1 MEKAGNAILP
11 YILLLRPHQ
20 WVKNILVFSGVVFS
34 ASLLKADA
42 VITNLAAFAVFC
54 LTSSSIYI
62 LNDLRDYKNDRE
74 HPVKKNRPIASGK
87 VKPSVAATIMI
98 VMLPAS
104 LLFAWLLNIQ
114 FFQIIVF
121 YVALNIAYSFG
132 LKKVVILDVMIVAM
146 GFLLRSFAGCAVIGV
161 EVTPWLFICTLSL
174 ALMLSFGKRRN
185 ELNMLEA
192 GAKNHRTTLE
202 FYNNKLLD
210 IILTICS
217 ATTIGTYSLY
227 TMAPETVARF
237 GTQKL
242 IITMPFVMYG
252 VFRYLYLI
260 YIQNKGGDPTS
271 LLVKDFP
278 SVLNAVLWLLC
289 IVYVIYGSK
298 LF

>member
-1 MEKAGNAILP
+1 MNQQRNGVLP

-34 ASLLKADA
+34 ASLLKSHA
-42 VITNLAAFAVFC
+42 VATNLAAFVIFC
-54 LTSSSIYI
+54 FTSSSIYI

-87 VKPSVAATIMI
+87 VKPAVAATIMAI
-98 VMLPAS
+98 LLPLSIGA
-104 LLFAWLLNIQ
+104 AWLLNIH

-185 ELNMLEA
+185 ELNVLNDE
-192 GAKNHRTTLE
+192 AKNHRKALE

-242 IITMPFVMYG
+242 IITLPFVMYG

-260 YIQNKGGDPTS
+260 YVEHKGGDPTS
-271 LLVKDFP
+271 LLVKDIP
-278 SVLNAVLWLLC
+278 SVVNAVLWVLC
-289 IVYVIYGSK
+289 IVYVIYGTK
-298 LF
+298 IF